1 MKEFWGKYRG
11 KVTGSKD
18 PLHLGRVQ
26 IEVPAV
32 LGEGRK
38 SWAMPCTP
46 YAGKDI
52 GWFTVPPV
60 GTNIWVEFE
69 GGDPDYPIWSGCFWN
84 ENELPKN
91 AQVDEP
97 DKVQV
102 FKTDGVTVT
111 ISNLGSN
118 KGLTIEVDKPVV
130 KRKLKMV
137 FNADGIE
144 INNKDETV
152 VKLTADIIES
162 NNQENSTITV
172 TKDNIQLKENSV
184 EIKLTSNSIDLID
197 NPSTIKLTTSG
208 IELANNPA
216 KVKIAP
222 AAIELSDTPAT
233 TKVAPS
239 GIEMS
244 MGAASVKLSPVSVNV
259 NNGALE
265 VI

>member
-32 LGEGRK
+32 LGEGRN

-84 ENELPKN
+84 EKELPKN

-102 FKTDGVTVT
+102 FKTDGITVT
-111 ISNLGSN
+111 ISNLGNN

-130 KRKLKMV
+130 ERKLKMV
-137 FNADGIE
+137 FNAGGIE

-152 VKLTADIIES
+152 AKLTADIIEL

-172 TKDNIQLKENSV
+172 AKDNIQLKENSV

-197 NPSTIKLTTSG
+197 NPSTIKLTTSA

-222 AAIELSDTPAT
+222 SAIELSDTPAT
-233 TKVAPS
+233 TKLAPS

>member
-11 KVTGSKD
+11 KVTSSKD
-18 PLHLGRVQ
+18 PLNLGRVQ
-26 IEVPAV
+26 VEVPAV
-32 LGEGRK
+32 LGPGRH
-38 SWAMPCTP
+38 SWALPCTP
-46 YAGKDI
+46 YAGNDI

-84 ENELPKN
+84 ENELPQN
-91 AQVDEP
+91 ARVDEP

-102 FKTDGVTVT
+102 FKTNGVTIT

-118 KGLTIEVDKPVV
+118 KGLTIEVDTPVV
-130 KRKLKMV
+130 ERKLKMV
-137 FNADGIE
+137 FNANGIE
-144 INNKDETV
+144 INNKDETIAR
-152 VKLTADIIES
+152 LTADIIQLD
-162 NNQENSTITV
+162 NQKKSTITV
-172 TKDNIQLKENSV
+172 AKDNIQLKESSV
-184 EIKLTSNSIDLID
+184 EIKLTANTIDLID
-197 NPSTIKLTTSG
+197 NPSTIKLTTSA

-222 AAIELSDTPAT
+222 PAIELSDPPAT
-233 TKVAPS
+233 TKLAPS
-239 GIEMS
+239 GIEIS
-244 MGAASVKLSPVSVNV
+244 MGAANIKLSPISVNV

>member
-1 MKEFWGKYRG
+1 MKEFFGKYRG
-11 KVTGSKD
+11 KVTSSKD
-18 PLHLGRVQ
+18 PMHLGRVQ
-26 IEVPAV
+26 VEVPAV
-32 LGEGRK
+32 LGEGRN
-38 SWAMPCTP
+38 SWALPCTP

-52 GWFTVPPV
+52 GFFTIPPV

-84 ENELPKN
+84 EKELPKN
-91 AQVDEP
+91 AQVEEP

-102 FKTDGVTVT
+102 FKTNGIT
-111 ISNLGSN
+111 ITLSNLGEN
-118 KGLTIEVDKPVV
+118 KGLTVEVEPPCIE
-130 KRKLKMV
+130 RKLKMV

-152 VKLTADIIES
+152 VKLTADIIEL
-162 NNQENSTITV
+162 NNKENSTVTV
-172 TKDNIQLKENSV
+172 AQDNIQLQENSV
-184 EIKLTSNSIDLID
+184 EIKLTGNTIELID
-197 NPSTIKLTTSG
+197 NPSTIKLTTSA

-222 AAIELSDTPAT
+222 SAIELSNTPAT
-233 TKVAPS
+233 TKLAPS
-239 GIEMS
+239 GIEIS
-244 MGAASVKLSPVSVNV
+244 MGATNIKLSPVSVNV

>member
-1 MKEFWGKYRG
+1 MREFWGKYRG
-11 KVTGSKD
+11 KITSSKD
-18 PLHLGRVQ
+18 PLNLGRVQ

-32 LGEGRK
+32 LGEGRN

-52 GWFTVPPV
+52 GWFSVPPV

-84 ENELPKN
+84 EKELPKN

-102 FKTDGVTVT
+102 FKTDGVTIT
-111 ISNLGSN
+111 ISNLGKN

-130 KRKLKMV
+130 KRKLTMV

-152 VKLTADIIES
+152 AKLTADIIEL
-162 NNQENSTITV
+162 NNRDNSTITV
-172 TKDNIQLKENSV
+172 AKDNIQLKENSV
-184 EIKLTSNSIDLID
+184 EIKLTGNTIDLID

-222 AAIELSDTPAT
+222 SAIELSDAPAT
-233 TKVAPS
+233 TKLAPS

-244 MGAASVKLSPVSVNV
+244 MGAANIKLSPVSVNV

>member
-11 KVTGSKD
+11 KVTSSKD

-32 LGEGRK
+32 LGEGRN

-52 GWFTVPPV
+52 GWFNVPPV

-91 AQVDEP
+91 AKVDEP

-102 FKTDGVTVT
+102 FKTDGVTIT

-130 KRKLKMV
+130 ERKLKMV
-137 FNADGIE
+137 FNANGIE

-152 VKLTADIIES
+152 AKLTADIIEL

-172 TKDNIQLKENSV
+172 AKDNIQLKENSV

-197 NPSTIKLTTSG
+197 NPSTIKLTTSA

-222 AAIELSDTPAT
+222 SAIELSHTPAT
-233 TKVAPS
+233 TKLAPS

-244 MGAASVKLSPVSVNV
+244 MGAASIKLSPVSVNV